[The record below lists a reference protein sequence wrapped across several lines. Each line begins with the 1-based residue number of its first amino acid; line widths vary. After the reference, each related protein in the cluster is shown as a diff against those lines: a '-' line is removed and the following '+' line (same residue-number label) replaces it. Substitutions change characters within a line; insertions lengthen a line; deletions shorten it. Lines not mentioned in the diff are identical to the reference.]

1 MGFLSEWKIKRA
13 DKKATDEFNSLHA
26 VWQDDSDSLTHLI
39 AVFNAASKGED
50 AVPNSLTQKPGEITL
65 WTANGIFHET
75 GRTPTRYA
83 GTSSGFS
90 IPVVAGIRFRV
101 GAMQG
106 QSIPGEEL
114 QMDKDQGV
122 VMLTSQ
128 RLIFTGPVKTQEW
141 DFDKVLQVSCTQDQA
156 DYFINVS
163 NRQNTSGVRFHPET
177 GRHFNRFLG
186 SATAAHEVGYAAVLK
201 ELHALEKTAVAAE
214 PKLVLPST
222 QQPAIS

>member
-1 MGFLSEWKIKRA
+1 MGFFAEYKVKRA
-13 DKKATDEFNSLHA
+13 DKAATNEFNLLHGA
-26 VWQDDSDSLTHLI
+26 WKDDSDSLSHLI
-39 AVFNAASKGED
+39 EVFTAASKGED
-50 AVPNSLTQKPGEITL
+50 SVPNSLMQKPGEVTL
-65 WTANGIFHET
+65 WSATAIFHEA

-83 GTSSGFS
+83 GTSTGFS

-106 QSIPGEEL
+106 QAIPGDEL

-122 VMLTSQ
+122 VMLTSE

-141 DFDKVLQVSCTQDQA
+141 DFDKLLQVSCSEDQA

-163 NRQNTSGVRFHPET
+163 GRQKTSGVRFDPQT

-186 SATAAHEVGYAAVLK
+186 SATAAHESDYAAVLK
-201 ELHALEKTAVAAE
+201 ELHDLEKKIVAAE

-222 QQPAIS
+222 QVPAV